1 MEARPYIG
9 PLNDEVMQ
17 VNFFLHASRIHI
29 KVPYDQVSVETS
41 RIHRLFQ
48 QLGHVLTQLYEN
60 PGETALGKVS
70 SVTAEDIN
78 DMAEWNM
85 GSRKSYVLDSINT
98 SFERQCHW
106 ILTGRGERRVY
117 IVKDAGSR
125 LALTNVVRFIDDHPE
140 LTVINV
146 SEMVWAPQTEPKSNF
161 AHTVTPAHA
170 AYAFY
175 TSGSTGLPKGCII
188 EHGAFVASTLERV
201 KALGRNRS
209 SRMLQA
215 TTYTFDPAMEDIL
228 TTLPV
233 GGCVCVPSK
242 QEYMNNLSG
251 AICKYKASTLNITPS
266 FVRSLRPEQVP
277 SLKTLILGGEKMND
291 RILET
296 WAGAVSLL
304 NAYGLM
310 ECCIKSTINRVS
322 ADADPRNI
330 GYPAGCS
337 IWLTRPHDHDTLAAI
352 GTVGEILIQGPNLAR
367 EYLNRP
373 ELTAQSFPQN
383 LRWASQAGLGS
394 DTRFYKTGDL
404 ARFNPDGS
412 ICLLGRKD
420 NQVKI
425 HGQRIELGEIDYHL
439 RQSFPAEAEAIA
451 GVATGVLALLED
463 PAQVHQLQT
472 SAVER
477 LSRVLP
483 TYMVPSVFLPIQ
495 SFLYFSNSK
504 TSRRGMCEQ
513 ATNMFL
519 ETILKKLGRVGH
531 ETHDNSSWSA
541 DALALRQL
549 WATALCLDTK
559 MIGVEDNFSCLG
571 GDSLAAI
578 ELARLCRSQNV
589 DLTVDDIMRCPTIL
603 THLEDKHDRRAN
615 GGTAQTAPFALLEKS
630 TDISKLCEEVSKPC
644 QVDVGSPTPGKGVA
658 HSFSPE
664 EINEPGASAQ
674 LADVIAT
681 FVE

>member
-1 MEARPYIG
+1 MGGMGVYL
-9 PLNDEVMQ
+9 PLD
-17 VNFFLHASRIHI
+17 
-29 KVPYDQVSVETS
+29 PDW
-41 RIHRLFQ
+41 
-48 QLGHVLTQLYEN
+48 
-60 PGETALGKVS
+60 P
-70 SVTAEDIN
+70 
-78 DMAEWNM
+78 
-85 GSRKSYVLDSINT
+85 
-98 SFERQCHW
+98 
-106 ILTGRGERRVY
+106 
-117 IVKDAGSR
+117 
-125 LALTNVVRFIDDHPE
+125 RFIDDHPE